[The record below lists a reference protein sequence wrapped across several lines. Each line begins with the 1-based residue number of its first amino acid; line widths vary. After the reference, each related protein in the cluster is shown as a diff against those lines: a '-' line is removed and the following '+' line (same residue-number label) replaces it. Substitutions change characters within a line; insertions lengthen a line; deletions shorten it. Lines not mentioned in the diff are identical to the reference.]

1 MVVVSGGSEDVVG
14 ATVVVGADVVVVT
27 TSEPSGE
34 HAVATSTATI
44 ALVMRRCGI
53 RIGGQ
58 STGASA

>member
-1 MVVVSGGSEDVVG
+1 
-14 ATVVVGADVVVVT
+14 VVVVT